1 MNKTPEKP
9 QDNPEQS
16 KRFEET
22 ARQLEA
28 DESGKAFKKALKI
41 VVPPKPAA
49 TRSRPSGKR
58 SSS

>member
-1 MNKTPEKP
+1 MNKTPEKH

-41 VVPPKPAA
+41 VVPPKPA
-49 TRSRPSGKR
+49 SRPKKAAQGSNP
-58 SSS
+58 